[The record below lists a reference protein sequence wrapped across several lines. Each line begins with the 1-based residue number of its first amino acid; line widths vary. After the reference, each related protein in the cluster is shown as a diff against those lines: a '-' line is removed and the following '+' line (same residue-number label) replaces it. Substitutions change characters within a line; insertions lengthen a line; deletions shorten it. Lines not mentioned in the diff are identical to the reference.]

1 MNRKT
6 ILMVVLAGVIFL
18 SACNRRDLYKEPETT
33 GDTDVVTNEI
43 QTDDFTPNTDTGSPY
58 QNMSEEELE
67 ALFFETPNR
76 AQLSTD
82 HAFNT
87 PYYFILSTST
97 FGTGGQAYSKLTGN
111 MITLCKDLT
120 CSHKGDDPCLY
131 KGLIQEC
138 VVVGNRIYILVNNF
152 RGEYLL
158 YSVNLQLDDTKLVYK
173 WSDTE
178 NIDNLCSYN
187 GKIYMTGYVMENGLN
202 IMLSMF
208 IFDPLKKTYTTA
220 VETDFMFQAGS
231 IIDGVLYYTNQDGS
245 LWQYDIETTV
255 HECLLE
261 ASLLNRENG
270 DVRFIVS
277 ETAESTY
284 LRIVRQG
291 VVKDSLL
298 YYDLNTGKTFPEEQL
313 MEGINGKI
321 SVWTEAG
328 QYFLLRHDVASYQND
343 PHYDYYNAQLRDG
356 TVNFSGGEIWFRQN
370 AEDELFLFTVMRTDG
385 IPDAIRYIA
394 STDGKTMLVG
404 YNTYKDFP
412 NAYNV
417 SETIAGTNRD
427 MRYAL
432 IDLETGT
439 IYRNDSLY

>member
-321 SVWTEAG
+321 SAWTEAG
-328 QYFLLRHDVASYQND
+328 QFYLLNHATTAYESD
-343 PHYDYYNAQLRDG
+343 PHFAYYNDKVENWL
-356 TVNFSGGEIWFRQN
+356 VNDSGGEIWYRQN
-370 AEDELFLFTVMRTDG
+370 TDDELTLFTVMKTDG
-385 IPDAIRYIA
+385 IPDAIRAIA
-394 STDGKTMLVG
+394 AMDGKTIVVT
-404 YNTYKDFP
+404 YSSYKDFA
-412 NAYNV
+412 NVYN
-417 SETIAGTNRD
+417 EYQKITEDDLRI
-427 MRYAL
+427 RYAV
-432 IDLETGT
+432 IDLETGAV
-439 IYRNDSLY
+439 YKNDLVY